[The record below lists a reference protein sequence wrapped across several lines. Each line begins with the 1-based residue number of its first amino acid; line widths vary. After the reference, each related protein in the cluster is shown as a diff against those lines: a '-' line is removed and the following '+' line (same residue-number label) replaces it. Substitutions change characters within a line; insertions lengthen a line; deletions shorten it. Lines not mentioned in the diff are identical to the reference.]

1 VSKRVKK
8 LAFLKALSARILGGD
23 VLVTDE
29 IAVTEPKTKNFVKL
43 LQSLT
48 EEERVLVIA
57 NQYSPETY
65 RAARNVR
72 PVLLNTVGE
81 VNTEQLLAFRKI
93 IVTKDA
99 LTKLSERVS

>member
-1 VSKRVKK
+1 
-8 LAFLKALSARILGGD
+8 
-23 VLVTDE
+23 
-29 IAVTEPKTKNFVKL
+29 
-43 LQSLT
+43 
-48 EEERVLVIA
+48 VLVIA

-72 PVLLNTVGE
+72 LVLLNTVGE